1 VRTRVLAGL
10 WLVAGV
16 AIWNGFVDIYVSRGA
31 REYGQ
36 KQAEADLGLGPKVSM
51 TEVMANATHDGV
63 VAGSLWA
70 IGIVV
75 CGWATTWL
83 SARKNPGTSE
93 SRNPGTPQPRNLGT

>member
-10 WLVAGV
+10 WLLAGI

>member
-1 VRTRVLAGL
+1 MRTRVLAGL
-10 WLVAGV
+10 WLVAGI

>member
-10 WLVAGV
+10 WLVAGL

-36 KQAEADLGLGPKVSM
+36 KQAEADLGLGPRVSM
-51 TEVMANATHDGV
+51 SEVMASATHDGV

-70 IGIVV
+70 SGIVAL
-75 CGWATTWL
+75 GWTTIWL
-83 SARKNPGTSE
+83 SRRKST
-93 SRNPGTPQPRNLGT
+93 

>member
-70 IGIVV
+70 SGIVV
-75 CGWATTWL
+75 CGWATIWL
-83 SARKNPGTSE
+83 SARKNPGTPE
-93 SRNPGTPQPRNLGT
+93 PRNPGTPEPRNLGT

>member
-1 VRTRVLAGL
+1 MRTRVLAGL

-16 AIWNGFVDIYVSRGA
+16 AIWNGFVDLYVSRGA

-51 TEVMANATHDGV
+51 TVVMANATHDGV

-70 IGIVV
+70 TGIVAL
-75 CGWATTWL
+75 GWATIRL
-83 SARKNPGTSE
+83 SARKNPGTPE
-93 SRNPGTPQPRNLGT
+93 PRNLGTPEPRNPGT